1 MVADNTGQAYSTLA
15 FSKRIV
21 RRQGEYETRRSLTD
35 DQVEVIEE
43 LFRPDLVTGLVGQKK
58 EGAFSSSKIV
68 ESTGPHAAMVW
79 ARGFTGNMVSR
90 KAPWWREKLR
100 EPPRQTGVKFKGND
114 DVEQYIQDIDDHLRD
129 VYRRSTF
136 HDVILQ
142 YALDGGTTSSP
153 VMLRERDILND
164 RIICKVPAYSQRW
177 LDKDI
182 FGLDNCLHV
191 IWEWNALQAME
202 LFGKK
207 QLPQTVQTQLG
218 NGNHY
223 TKSEYL
229 QAIYPAGD
237 PIFDDLPKGEKI
249 AVTHPWMEFFICLAD
264 KDDTNSPLKVLKP
277 LNKGPGYYS
286 RPFST
291 WHYWRNWHE
300 VYGRSMAWWAVYDV
314 KGNNKHWQA
323 LFGEADLSLRP
334 PSWATARFQG
344 ILALGPAGQ
353 NFAEGDEEYDRPP
366 MFLER
371 KTQYRTAIDFAD
383 RLAFAIKRHFH
394 NDLFMGANIIAET
407 KEQPESVYA
416 HWLMESERNVQL
428 LPQVE
433 TFENQFLRD
442 NHEAFI
448 EIERM
453 AEPAYPWGRLPE
465 PPDIVKE
472 FGTGNDDVEFIGK
485 LSMAQQRDITLS
497 RYFQNIGMSEIL
509 FKYKPILIEKI
520 KWGQAYEKIL
530 EAANFPASDI
540 LSEDEFEQIVA
551 ATNQRMLQAELAEVG
566 LKEATAAKNLQGKTE
581 EGSPLKLLTGEVA

>member
-1 MVADNTGQAYSTLA
+1 MADFSGQAYSTLA
-15 FSKRIV
+15 FSKRMV
-21 RRQGEYETRRSLTD
+21 NRHSEYVTRRRLTD
-35 DQVEVIEE
+35 DQNDVIAE
-43 LFRPDLVTGLVGQKK
+43 LFRPDLVRGLVGQKI
-58 EGAFSSSKIV
+58 EGAFSSPKIV

-90 KAPWWREKLR
+90 KSQWYREKLK
-100 EPPRQTGVKFKGND
+100 EPPRQTGVTFKGND
-114 DVEQYIQDIDDHLRD
+114 EVEQYIQDVDDHLTD

-164 RIICKVPAYSQRW
+164 RIICKVPDYSQRW

-182 FGLDNCLHV
+182 FGRDNALHV
-191 IWEWNALQAME
+191 IWEWNALQAAE
-202 LFGKK
+202 FFGKDN
-207 QLPQTVQTQLG
+207 LPQQIKTQLG
-218 NGNHY
+218 NGDHY
-223 TKSEYL
+223 TKSQYL

-237 PIFDDLPKGEKI
+237 PIFDDLPKGGEIK
-249 AVTHPWMEFFICLAD
+249 ATHPWMEYFICMAD
-264 KDDTNSPLKVLKP
+264 TDSTNLKILKP
-277 LNKGPGYYS
+277 LNKGPGYFT

-314 KGNNKHWQA
+314 KGSNKHWQA
-323 LFGEADLSLRP
+323 LFGEADLALRP
-334 PSWATARFQG
+334 PTWAMARLQG
-344 ILALGPAGQ
+344 IMSLGPAGQ
-353 NFAEGDEEYDRPP
+353 NFADSEEEYARPP

-371 KTQYRTAIDFAD
+371 KTHYQVAMDFAD

-394 NDLFMGANIIAET
+394 NDLFMGANVIAET
-407 KEQPESVYA
+407 KDQPESVYA

-448 EIERM
+448 EIERT
-453 AEPAYPWGRLPE
+453 AEPAYPWGRLPK
-465 PPDIVKE
+465 PPDIVLE
-472 FGTGNDDVEFIGK
+472 FGSGDDDVEFIGK

-509 FKYKPILIEKI
+509 FKYKPILVEKI

-530 EAANFPASDI
+530 EAGNFPASDI
-540 LSEDEFEQIVA
+540 FSEEEYDAIVQ
-551 ATNQRMLQAELAEVG
+551 ATNQRLIQAELAENQ
-566 LKEATAAKNLQGKTE
+566 LKQSQAAKNLQGKTE
-581 EGSPLKLLTGEVA
+581 EDSPLNQLTEAV